1 MIIFTCDL
9 SVDNKN
15 QNHNQLQ
22 LNSIITH
29 LIKLEAIENAME
41 NNISVSHAIEHNISV
56 LAKGLARTRRYVQC
70 TFKFIC
76 IVYSQALMN
85 VSYAHTT

>member
-1 MIIFTCDL
+1 
-9 SVDNKN
+9 
-15 QNHNQLQ
+15 
-22 LNSIITH
+22 
-29 LIKLEAIENAME
+29 ME

-56 LAKGLARTRRYVQC
+56 LAIGLARTHRYIQC

-76 IVYSQALMN
+76 IVCSQALMN